1 MTAVDS
7 ATNHWLLVYT
17 LIEAAAALLQV
28 PAGPSEIHLV
38 TLLRRPIA
46 QVGAG
51 DTHHICLWTNLQ
63 HAAGGQWLAPESML
77 AMLVRSVLGQGF
89 LDVPQA
95 IEVQVG
101 VAAKAFHA
109 NDLQQ
114 AKHVINHWPAQDV

>member
-1 MTAVDS
+1 
-7 ATNHWLLVYT
+7 
-17 LIEAAAALLQV
+17 
-28 PAGPSEIHLV
+28 
-38 TLLRRPIA
+38 
-46 QVGAG
+46 
-51 DTHHICLWTNLQ
+51 
-63 HAAGGQWLAPESML
+63 ML